1 MIQQLKL
8 KKIVFPLIVIVL
20 LLIIITGLGIGSR
33 QRHNTFK
40 MLIVGDSIGEGAG
53 ASGPSLKWYKYLAP
67 YMNEPYGIKLDITNV
82 SMGGNSSYAGYA
94 RVMELD
100 EGEDYDLAVICY
112 GENDQIEDF
121 SFYYESILKA
131 VQDKYPACKLMT
143 ILESSQRDYTEKI
156 KIIETLSAYYG
167 AYVVD
172 TIAAFRD
179 SGRTYEELCDDGT
192 HPNDE
197 GQKVYYETVKEQLDI
212 FLKQKDVSAVPVQ
225 KPYDLEVVNYTDFKY
240 YSTDDFQ
247 KAGEYACELEM
258 SIPAGRLGIDYTT
271 VKGVNLITVYADGQ
285 KISEK
290 EIGWDNDLSLRFI
303 EVMSDKCKVDSKIR
317 IEFSSPEQMEAFHGI
332 IVNRYE
338 ELE

>member
-1 MIQQLKL
+1 M
-8 KKIVFPLIVIVL
+8 
-20 LLIIITGLGIGSR
+20 
-33 QRHNTFK
+33 
-40 MLIVGDSIGEGAG
+40 
-53 ASGPSLKWYKYLAP
+53 
-67 YMNEPYGIKLDITNV
+67 
-82 SMGGNSSYAGYA
+82 
-94 RVMELD
+94 
-100 EGEDYDLAVICY
+100 
-112 GENDQIEDF
+112 
-121 SFYYESILKA
+121 
-131 VQDKYPACKLMT
+131 
-143 ILESSQRDYTEKI
+143 
-156 KIIETLSAYYG
+156 
-167 AYVVD
+167 
-172 TIAAFRD
+172 
-179 SGRTYEELCDDGT
+179 
-192 HPNDE
+192 
-197 GQKVYYETVKEQLDI
+197 
-212 FLKQKDVSAVPVQ
+212 PVQ

-303 EVMSDKCKVDSKIR
+303 EVMSDKCKVDSRIR